1 VCFDGSAPKD
11 VRSATLF
18 RLKNATNNIVLQGI
32 ADPVPLN
39 VTHDRRFRKDWYSDN
54 LQAATGDPRRT
65 EAHPNIKLSANSSS
79 ELQTM
84 NSEKAN
90 LFARHRFGYNFAT
103 FVDRTIREQRREE
116 RRLAEQRT
124 TKYQFQARSS
134 CILDGRNDRI
144 ARRLLVSA
152 RA

>member
-1 VCFDGSAPKD
+1 MSLMIGDFAK
-11 VRSATLF
+11 
-18 RLKNATNNIVLQGI
+18 IGI
-32 ADPVPLN
+32 P
-39 VTHDRRFRKDWYSDN
+39 TI
-54 LQAATGDPRRT
+54 LQAAAGDPRRT

-134 CILDGRNDRI
+134 CILDGRNYRI

-152 RA
+152 RAQF